1 MPALRAAIAQIDSR
15 WLYTETQ
22 ARLQNGSAVPGPV
35 SALILTA
42 ILAGGCS
49 SAASQPDR
57 RHYPNPEFSAADA
70 ARLATTYSEIEID
83 GGDVYWLE
91 TAPDGRG
98 VIRVQLADSG
108 RTEVL
113 TPPDSSV
120 YTAINGYGGGA
131 YVVHDGIVF
140 FVNANDQQIYRQESG
155 AKPEKLTN
163 QAGARFAECSVDARR
178 HRLICVRETTAT
190 ATPPSEHSIVA
201 VDLESGGGVSV
212 LFGASDFVAHPRL
225 SPDGDS
231 LAWIAWDHPN
241 MPWDESRLIRARVAD
256 DGGLPELSE
265 FSKENRSSLEPQW
278 SPGGQLF
285 FISEIGD
292 RWGFY
297 RWHDGGPEPA
307 YSGAGEFG
315 KPLWY
320 LDNASYAILSDD
332 KIVASYFEYGDAGLV
347 LVDLAAGTATVIADG
362 LIAHDTNGGYFRF
375 SEGDVYFIA
384 ATRSTPHGVYRLS
397 VDTGEITR
405 LAGETGQAVHTAAE
419 PVTFPTAGGQVAHG
433 ILHLPKTGESP
444 PLIVNVHRGP
454 TRVRTAAY
462 DPVIEFWR
470 ARGFAVLDLNY
481 RGSSGYGR
489 EFRRSLYGCWGK
501 ADVEDAVSAARY
513 LIDQGIVSADAQ
525 FIRGASAGGY
535 TALMALAT
543 QDSFD
548 AGASYFGV
556 ADPLR
561 LARIMHKYERHYLD
575 SLLGPLPAAEPVYRN
590 RSPVN
595 LADRIGVP
603 VLITQG
609 KDDPVV
615 PYSQAS
621 SIVSALEANDVPV
634 TFLAFDGE
642 SHGFRK
648 ASSIEQSLLAELGL
662 YRRIL
667 EQHDERIGE

>member
-1 MPALRAAIAQIDSR
+1 M
-15 WLYTETQ
+15 
-22 ARLQNGSAVPGPV
+22 
-35 SALILTA
+35 
-42 ILAGGCS
+42 
-49 SAASQPDR
+49 
-57 RHYPNPEFSAADA
+57 
-70 ARLATTYSEIEID
+70 ATTYSEIEVD

-98 VIRVQLADSG
+98 VIRARFAGSD
-108 RTEVL
+108 RAEAL
-113 TPPDSSV
+113 TPPGASV

-131 YVVHDGIVF
+131 YAVHDGIAF
-140 FVNANDQQIYRQESG
+140 FVNAIDQQIYRQGYG

-163 QAGARFAECSVDARR
+163 QAGARFAECSVDSRR
-178 HRLICVRETTAT
+178 RRLICVRETTAS
-190 ATPPSEHSIVA
+190 ATPPSQHSIVA
-201 VDLESGGGVSV
+201 VDLEGGGVSV
-212 LFGASDFVAHPRL
+212 LFDAADFVAHPRL
-225 SPDGDS
+225 SPDGDA

-241 MPWDESRLIRARVAD
+241 MPWDESHLIRARVGG
-256 DGGLPELSE
+256 DGGLLEPAV

-278 SPGGQLF
+278 SPGGALF

-297 RWHDGGPEPA
+297 RWRDGNPEPA

-320 LDNASYAILSDD
+320 LDNASYGILSDET
-332 KIVASYFEYGDAGLV
+332 IIASYFEYGDAGLV
-347 LVDLAAGTATVIADG
+347 LVDLTTGTATAVADG
-362 LIAHDTNGGYFRF
+362 LIAHDTDGGYFRVARH
-375 SEGDVYFIA
+375 GVYLVA
-384 ATRSTPHGVYRLS
+384 ATRSAPHGVYRLDI
-397 VDTGEITR
+397 DTGDITR
-405 LAGETGQAVHTAAE
+405 LAGGTARAPHAAAV
-419 PVTFPTAGGQVAHG
+419 PVTFPTTAGLSAHG
-433 ILHLPKTGESP
+433 VLHRPQAARPP

-470 ARGFAVLDLNY
+470 EHGFAVLDLNY

-489 EFRRSLYGCWGK
+489 EYRRSLYGSWGK
-501 ADVEDAVSAARY
+501 ADVDDAVSAARY
-513 LIDQGIVSADAQ
+513 LTDRGLVSPDAL

-543 QDSFD
+543 RDSFD

-561 LARIMHKYERHYLD
+561 LARIMHKYEQHYLD
-575 SLLGPLPAAEPVYRN
+575 SLLGPLPDAEPVYRR

-595 LADRIGVP
+595 LAGRIGVP

-609 KDDPVV
+609 RDDPVV

-621 SIVSALEANDVPV
+621 AMVAALESNGIPV
-634 TFLAFDGE
+634 TFLVFDGE

-648 ASSIEQSLLAELGL
+648 ASSIEQSLLAELDL
-662 YRRIL
+662 YRRVL
-667 EQHDERIGE
+667 EERRRPTGE